1 MKRDGRGNLFI
12 LFIFY
17 IWNIIRISM
26 RNYRFVVCINTFISF
41 TRNITNHWH
50 LFYKI
55 NYCNNNYCPIV
66 WFWNKYILQNV
77 FLFILPS
84 LNKNKKHIKTYK
96 RNLLFFLVFICPNL
110 LDYQKACVS
119 KYLNN
124 ICYLDLLM
132 L

>member
-1 MKRDGRGNLFI
+1 MVGEQLFI

-17 IWNIIRISM
+17 IWNRIRISM
-26 RNYRFVVCINTFISF
+26 RIYRFVVCFNTFILF

-55 NYCNNNYCPIV
+55 NYCNNNYCYIV
-66 WFWNKYILQNV
+66 WFWDKYILQNV
-77 FLFILPS
+77 LLFIQHS
-84 LNKNKKHIKTYK
+84 LNKNKKHIKSHK
-96 RNLLFFLVFICPNL
+96 RNLLSFLVFICPNL
-110 LDYQKACVS
+110 LDYQKACVI

-124 ICYLDLLM
+124 SNYLSLLM